1 MQWQSIRLELEPSRE
16 FPRGS
21 ASRIYLLRLPLHDD
35 GRIDDNALA
44 VAPAQATVRRFWP
57 NEPDLSGIVKASDD
71 GWAFAFDE
79 DGEILVRHRPHP
91 IRLGESLVL
100 TEPDGRER
108 AFRVAS
114 LRALQ

>member
-1 MQWQSIRLELEPSRE
+1 M
-16 FPRGS
+16 
-21 ASRIYLLRLPLHDD
+21 
-35 GRIDDNALA
+35 
-44 VAPAQATVRRFWP
+44 RRFWP